1 MVEQFGFAMIKSSV
15 VNTAALTSG
24 TTNFLV
30 GSILHA
36 EELSITRIPA
46 AAYFGAHSNDVV
58 PPAEK
63 IAIAGFAAI
72 PSSMLTTLYCLP
84 LKLTSLPTERA
95 EATGMIS
102 VTGK

>member
-1 MVEQFGFAMIKSSV
+1 M
-15 VNTAALTSG
+15 
-24 TTNFLV
+24 V

-36 EELSITRIPA
+36 EELSITRTPA
-46 AAYFGAHSNDVV
+46 AAYFGAHSKDVV

-63 IAIAGFAAI
+63 IAIAGFAAM

-95 EATGMIS
+95 DATGINS